1 MMEEGEMMEEGK
13 DKGNIQ
19 PSEESLLLAALHSV
33 PRLSVKLKVGLQ
45 PAKKRMQEDEKM
57 EEGNDKGNIQ
67 PGEESL
73 LLAALHSVPRL

>member
-13 DKGNIQ
+13 
-19 PSEESLLLAALHSV
+19 
-33 PRLSVKLKVGLQ
+33 
-45 PAKKRMQEDEKM
+45 
-57 EEGNDKGNIQ
+57 DKGNIQ